1 MKHLVKAI
9 IKKED
14 KYLLLQRSFKS
25 HFFPSQYDFPG
36 GKIEEGEKVEDG
48 LIREVM
54 EETSL
59 SIELGEKIGN
69 YQFVAKDTA
78 LHFQIFDTKS
88 FTGEVKIS
96 KDHTEAIWVS
106 KKDLKLY
113 DLAPIVQLYFESI

>member
-1 MKHLVKAI
+1 MINLAKAI
-9 IKKED
+9 IQKED

-36 GKIEEGEKVEDG
+36 GKIKEGEKTEDAI
-48 LIREVM
+48 IREVK

-69 YQFVAKDTA
+69 YQFVAMDNK
-78 LHFQIFDTKS
+78 LHFQIFESKS
-88 FTGEVKIS
+88 FTGDIELS
-96 KDHTEAIWVS
+96 EDHTEAIWVS

-113 DLAPIVQLYFESI
+113 DLAPIVKLYFEE